1 MLVFGIG
8 FVYYPFI
15 RTFLYSFS
23 IVNVKGKILGFC
35 GLENFRILFKN
46 PTFAIALHNTLR
58 LTAMFVPLNLACSLG
73 LALLAAKKRRLSPVY
88 EIMFTMPMAVSM
100 PSATLIF
107 RLLLH
112 PGIGI
117 VNYKLGLRFGWFLDA
132 STAMYGI
139 LLICLFMGIPFDF
152 LLFLSALRGVPGQ
165 LIEAAKLDGAAY
177 LNRLFHIQIP
187 IITPTIL
194 YVVLTNMVLAMMT
207 AGPVLIATHGGPGRS
222 TTTLIYMMYASGYQS
237 SNYSA
242 AACLSVVT
250 FTLTF
255 GMALAAALF
264 ERGGVH
270 YE

>member
-1 MLVFGIG
+1 M
-8 FVYYPFI
+8 
-15 RTFLYSFS
+15 YSFS
-23 IVNVKGKILGFC
+23 IVNAKGKILRFC
-35 GLENFRILFKN
+35 GLENFQILFKN
-46 PTFAIALHNTLR
+46 PTFTIALRNTLY

-73 LALLAAKKRRLSPVY
+73 LALLAAQKRRLSPVY
-88 EIMFTMPMAVSM
+88 ETMFTMPMAVSM

-112 PGIGI
+112 PTIGI
-117 VNYKLGLRFGWFLDA
+117 VNYRLGLRFGWFLDA

-152 LLFLSALRGVPGQ
+152 LLFLSALRNTPRQ
-165 LIEAAKLDGAAY
+165 LIEAAKLDGAGY
-177 LNRLFHIQIP
+177 LTRLLRVQIP
-187 IITPTIL
+187 LITPTIL
-194 YVVLTNMVLAMMT
+194 YVVSTNMVLAMMT
-207 AGPVLIATHGGPGRS
+207 SGPVLIATHGGPGRS

-242 AACLSVVT
+242 AACLSIVT
-250 FTLTF
+250 FVLTF
-255 GMALAAALF
+255 GMVLAAVLF